1 MISARPLRGVDFPTD
16 GAGNMHPAL
25 CNNEG
30 EIHSDLQDH
39 LDLVVSAPSETWR
52 LCGNSSGVQGW
63 MVMTENLVRAV
74 RPAAGQAHDAHQAD
88 CDPERELLGG
98 RLTLAL
104 NETSTG
110 LCFSSPPLAEGL
122 NHKFTTKIVEQTFTS
137 HLDHE
142 EAGAQAMMR
151 QNPGENPQ
159 ATRLRT
165 ITNLQR
171 LSQKKP
177 CGVKRRHRDKKSHP
191 SFSSRS
197 PKKLPLSRSVGRQ
210 HYI

>member
-30 EIHSDLQDH
+30 EMHSDLQDH

-74 RPAAGQAHDAHQAD
+74 RPAAGQAHDSHQAD

-122 NHKFTTKIVEQTFTS
+122 NHNQDRRTDL
-137 HLDHE
+137 HLSPGSRGGWCSSNDATEPWRESSSDKVTDDYKPPALVSE
-142 EAGAQAMMR
+142 EA
-151 QNPGENPQ
+151 
-159 ATRLRT
+159 LR
-165 ITNLQR
+165 R
-171 LSQKKP
+171 EEA
-177 CGVKRRHRDKKSHP
+177 P
-191 SFSSRS
+191 SR
-197 PKKLPLSRSVGRQ
+197 
-210 HYI
+210 